1 MENSIEH
8 LLFELSKNLN
18 FHVEQESSSYRIQIQ
33 KNNGWIIEVIIP
45 KGDILQWLYYI
56 RESATGMNLFSDRLE
71 YYGSS
76 PIELRSEMLT
86 DLKAF
91 FNIMLTSNLRI
102 VEKHVFRI
110 FRFKFGAVK
119 ELEFESAD
127 GWKRITL

>member
-102 VEKHVFRI
+102 VEK
-110 FRFKFGAVK
+110 
-119 ELEFESAD
+119 
-127 GWKRITL
+127 